1 MKSAKKT
8 FLLID
13 FISLVIIVIIL
24 LVNVYVVI
32 FEIENDF
39 QKNQLNETKKIDLI
53 IGSIIDTRIKEFE
66 NFINNLDWNIDKL
79 ENYNF
84 SDIFILDDDFT
95 IIDVLKKEKNS
106 GIFVGYNF
114 AYSKVISFFEDIPD
128 NEVVYSNIYIS
139 PDKTGLSIYIAKKIN
154 QTIIASRVSIELFN
168 KMLKQIS
175 KYENNIIIIATETGF
190 IVTSTEKNLPFS
202 ILPEDDVSKYFGNK
216 TFFNS
221 RIKSTV
227 LDNDLVILTP
237 ASRLYEILTQFK
249 RFYPYIILL
258 LILIFILKTRLQIS
272 YIFKPLKKLLDV
284 VQGWETEKDVQE
296 YDISFESFDE
306 IYILYNAFEQK
317 RKEIFEYI
325 VQIKNTNL
333 EILKIKQYLKN
344 IINSMPSMLISINDE
359 GIINEWNEAAV
370 RYFGINAIDAL
381 GKNLWDILPHLS
393 KFKEN
398 CNDSIDENMVFEYKR
413 ELIKNGEEKFM
424 DVSIFPLT
432 ENGEKSTAIRLDDI
446 TKLERTEQ
454 MLRQSQKME
463 TIGTLAGGIAH
474 DFNNVLGGIIGTM
487 SLIKLRVKGSEDL
500 NIIKDKLLEY
510 IVIIDKCSIR
520 ASDMVNNLL
529 TLSRKQES
537 NFTYFDLNMAINSIE
552 KISKNTFDK
561 SINLD
566 FKYYPEE
573 CIIYADINQ
582 IEQSLLNVCVNAA
595 HAMTIMKKQETTQG
609 GVLSVQIDK
618 IIMDKHL
625 YKKHPEAFINKEY
638 WIISVSDT
646 GVGIENSIIN
656 KIFDPF
662 FTTKEKGK
670 GTGLGLSMVYSII
683 QLHNGFIDL
692 YSELNRG
699 TTVNIYLPVPKEK
712 ISLKTQ
718 SLSDDLIKGQGTIL
732 VIDDEQ
738 MIRETYKEMLS
749 ECGYDFLL
757 AENGLQGIDL
767 YKNNIDKIK
776 LVILDM
782 SMPILSGIET
792 YRQLKIIDPKIKVLM
807 ASGFRQDER
816 AKQAM
821 DEGVNKFLQ
830 KPFTINKLS
839 SAIAELL

>member
-718 SLSDDLIKGQGTIL
+718 SVSDDLIKGQGTIL

>member
-168 KMLKQIS
+168 NMLKQIS
-175 KYENNIIIIATETGF
+175 KYEDNIIIIATETGF

-718 SLSDDLIKGQGTIL
+718 SVSDDLIKGQGTIL

>member
-718 SLSDDLIKGQGTIL
+718 SVSDDLIKGQGTIL

-767 YKNNIDKIK
+767 YKNNMDKIK